1 MMERNSSI
9 KAEGQEDKNTEE
21 VECCIKELIPG
32 KISLFTQYACM
43 ASFLPYLNIFLVE
56 IGLSV
61 SQAGMINGIRNAFAF
76 FLVPAIGFIADY
88 TKRQKLVMQ
97 VLMISFPVQIL
108 TPFYASFFVKRDN
121 HVSTWTN
128 STNSTKTPNL
138 PTNLNINETF
148 NEKLFFAML
157 GWLTFMA
164 TFGNASFAF
173 VDGAIIQLVK
183 KHNKQTSYGLQKLF
197 APIGFT
203 VGALISGAAVDV
215 YSNNNPFLTKY
226 TAIFFSFTPF
236 AVILFTTTLFLKIP
250 NHEKETLKPVKLIIE
265 LCQNKRTVIFLLT
278 VAISG
283 ISYMLINGFLLL
295 LLEELKTPKTVIGIT
310 LAISS
315 VSEIFIFPVC
325 SKIQQVLG
333 GAFPCFILSLVFYFI
348 RFMVF
353 SFAGNYWLIL
363 PVQSLHAISYAL
375 FWTAAL
381 EYNHETTPRSIL
393 VTMTNVMVA
402 LFFSFGNFFSNIAG
416 GIIYQYLGGQILF
429 QIVGSICL
437 TWSIFLLLYYI
448 KYERLLLVKEKK
460 DEVDLKLMEA

>member
-1 MMERNSSI
+1 MERNNSS
-9 KAEGQEDKNTEE
+9 KAKGQQDKNTEK
-21 VECCIKELIPG
+21 VECCISELIPG

-43 ASFLPYLNIFLVE
+43 ASFLPYINIFLVE

-61 SQAGMINGIRNAFAF
+61 SQAAMINGIRNAFAF

-97 VLMISFPVQIL
+97 VLMISFPIQIL
-108 TPFYASFFVKRDN
+108 TPFYASLFVKKN
-121 HVSTWTN
+121 NQVSTLKN
-128 STNSTKTPNL
+128 STNSTKTLNL
-138 PTNLNINETF
+138 TSNSITNEVF

-183 KHNKQTSYGLQKLF
+183 KHNEQTSYGLQKLF
-197 APIGFT
+197 GPIGFT
-203 VGALISGAAVDV
+203 LGALVSGAAVDV
-215 YSNNNPFLTKY
+215 YSTKNPFLTKY
-226 TAIFFSFTPF
+226 TAIFFCFFPF
-236 AVILFTTTLFLKIP
+236 SVILFTTTLFLKIP
-250 NHEKETLKPVKLIIE
+250 NHERETLKPVKLVIE
-265 LCQNKRTVIFLLT
+265 LCQNMRTVIFLLT
-278 VAISG
+278 VTISG

-295 LLEELKTPKTVIGIT
+295 LLEELETPKTVAGVI

-315 VSEIFIFPVC
+315 VSEIFIFPAC
-325 SKIQQVLG
+325 SKIQQILG
-333 GAFPCFILSLVFYFI
+333 GAFPCFIMSLVFYFI

-353 SFAGNYWLIL
+353 SLAGNYWLIL
-363 PVQSLHAISYAL
+363 PVQFLHAISYAL

-393 VTMTNVMVA
+393 VTMTNIMVA

-416 GIIYQYLGGQILF
+416 GIIYQYLGGQALF

-437 TWSIFLLLYYI
+437 AWSIFLLLYYI
-448 KYERLLLVKEKK
+448 KYERLVVVKKRK
-460 DEVDLKLMEA
+460 NEVDLKLMEA